1 MLPMLLPSN
10 IGSLSTVA
18 GDVQAAHS
26 FPSINLLQTAAAPT
40 VNRRG
45 RYHPVV
51 DELMQEVLVP
61 TIHAAARAARP
72 RRVLQVITPSH
83 MSGAEMQLV
92 RLTRRM
98 EARGHSMPVVVKTNS
113 PANAEFERLGIDIDR
128 RSISGKFNPRAYWAL
143 ARATRDYRPEIIQS
157 TLSSASWWSG
167 WLERMGGPPT
177 LGHVQGFTSAAWH
190 RQQSHLLAV
199 SNAVKQDLVDQGIA
213 ADKVTVLYNALA
225 PDEFVPRRGTAVV
238 RAEFGADA
246 DTFVVGTIAHLSE
259 KKGYRELFA
268 AIPAVLARFP
278 TTQFWVVGQGDLRS
292 ELEKQADE
300 QGFSRQVRFLGFRRD
315 AADIMNAIDV
325 FALPSHREPCAL
337 VYIEAALRARPIVAC
352 RAGGA
357 PESVADGETGLLVP
371 PRDATA
377 LAEAI
382 LTLADHRNWARRMGQ
397 AGRERALDVF
407 SWQRF
412 IGTLEGVYDR
422 LLDERSLRAA
432 A

>member
-1 MLPMLLPSN
+1 VF
-10 IGSLSTVA
+10 I
-18 GDVQAAHS
+18 
-26 FPSINLLQTAAAPT
+26 
-40 VNRRG
+40 RRG
-45 RYHPVV
+45 CYHPVIR
-51 DELMQEVLVP
+51 ELMPQLLEPPLKS
-61 TIHAAARAARP
+61 AGRAARP

-98 EARGHSMPVVVKTNS
+98 EARGHSMPVVVKSNS
-113 PANAEFERLGIDIDR
+113 PANAEFERLGIEIDR

-177 LGHVQGFTSAAWH
+177 LGHVQGFTSASWH

-199 SNAVKQDLVDQGIA
+199 SNAVKQDMVEQGIA
-213 ADKVTVLYNALA
+213 ADKITVLYNALA
-225 PDEFVPRRGTAVV
+225 PEEFVPRRGIAEV
-238 RAEFGADA
+238 RAELGADD
-246 DTFVVGTIAHLSE
+246 DTFIVGTIAHLSE

-268 AIPAVLARFP
+268 AIPQVLEQFP
-278 TTQFWVVGQGDLRS
+278 KTQFWVAGQGDLRG
-292 ELEKQADE
+292 ELEKQAVE
-300 QGFSRQVRFLGFRRD
+300 QGFARQVRFLGFRRD
-315 AADIMNAIDV
+315 AADLMNAIDL

-337 VYIEAALRARPIVAC
+337 VYIEAALRAKPIVAC

-357 PESVADGETGLLVP
+357 PESIADGETGLLVP
-371 PRDATA
+371 PRDAKA

-397 AGRERALDVF
+397 AGRERALDIF
-407 SWQRF
+407 SWERF
-412 IGTLEGVYDR
+412 TNTLEGVYER
-422 LLDERSLRAA
+422 MLDEAANRAA